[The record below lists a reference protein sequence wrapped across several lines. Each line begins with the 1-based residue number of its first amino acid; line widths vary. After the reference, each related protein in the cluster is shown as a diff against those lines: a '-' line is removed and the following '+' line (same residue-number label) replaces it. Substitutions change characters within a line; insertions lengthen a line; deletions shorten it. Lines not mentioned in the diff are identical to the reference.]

1 MLSFFETIR
10 DFLLQGGHVLV
21 ILLLT
26 TIALWTLLLERFHF
40 FKYIYPSERA
50 ALIERWQQKS
60 DKASWS
66 AGKIRECLISQTASS
81 LYKNIT
87 FIRTIVVLC
96 PLLGLLGTVTGMIAV
111 FDSMAAT
118 GTSNARLMAG
128 GISMATIPT
137 MVGMVACLSGL
148 YFGSILE
155 RHAKLQKNKLSELL
169 EYRH

>member
-10 DFLLQGGHVLV
+10 DFLLQGGQVLV
-21 ILLLT
+21 ILLAT
-26 TIALWTLLLERFHF
+26 TIALWFLLLERFHF
-40 FKYIYPSERA
+40 FKYIYPKQRDDVVEN
-50 ALIERWQQKS
+50 WKKKS
-60 DKASWS
+60 DKNSWS
-66 AGKIRECLISQTASS
+66 AEKIRECLISQTSS
-81 LYKNIT
+81 ALYKNIS
-87 FIRTIVVLC
+87 FIHTIVVLC
-96 PLLGLLGTVTGMIAV
+96 PLLGLMGTVTGMIAV

-155 RHAKLQKNKLSELL
+155 RHAKLQKNKLRELL
-169 EYRH
+169 EYKI